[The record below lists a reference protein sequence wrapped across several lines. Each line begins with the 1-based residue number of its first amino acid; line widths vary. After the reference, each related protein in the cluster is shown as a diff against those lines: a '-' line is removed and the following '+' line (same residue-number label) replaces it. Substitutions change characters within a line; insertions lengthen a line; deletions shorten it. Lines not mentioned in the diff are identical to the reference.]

1 MAMRI
6 DGGSG
11 DHLASINI
19 TPMIDVLLVLLI
31 LFIII
36 QPALTKGID
45 VQVPTEENAEKSEA
59 ALDQIILHV
68 RTGVSGPAYA
78 INDIDVPSQYLAE
91 RIREI
96 FEKRPRK
103 VIFVK
108 GEESLTYEDVV
119 RAMDAARAGGIE
131 VIGLVP
137 RLLAPAAA
145 P

>member
-1 MAMRI
+1 MAMNVGAGP
-6 DGGSG
+6 DGFQS
-11 DHLASINI
+11 SINI

-31 LFIII
+31 LFLVI
-36 QPALTKGID
+36 QPTLTKGID
-45 VQVPTEENAEKSEA
+45 LQVPAEQTAAPGER
-59 ALDQIILHV
+59 ALDQITLQV
-68 RTGVSGPAYA
+68 RAGADGPTFA
-78 INDIDVPSQYLAE
+78 INDLEVPPDLLAA

-96 FEKRPRK
+96 YAARPRK

-108 GEESLTYEDVV
+108 GEDGVRYADVV

-137 RLLAPAAA
+137 RPRWAA